1 MKSVIIL
8 PNEISVLYCARAHR
22 THEYDKLISGNADG
36 TSARRGAGIIGSFPK
51 VGYGLS
57 GNTKKRGLV
66 FSRRILYPLAL
77 AKMHTWYIVCF
88 VWGNI

>member
-1 MKSVIIL
+1 MKSVIIP

-57 GNTKKRGLV
+57 GNTKKRGWFLV
-66 FSRRILYPLAL
+66 GEFYTRLL
-77 AKMHTWYIVCF
+77 
-88 VWGNI
+88 